1 MGQWRQKHLLMGVDA
16 RELGLTP
23 KQAGAVTQGCVRAQ
37 VCRDNSQDPE
47 RPWAE
52 AWGDRPALAEP
63 VARSR
68 PEGREPPTVHS
79 PRDV

>member
-47 RPWAE
+47 RPRAE
-52 AWGDRPALAEP
+52 AWGGLSHPGRAGG
-63 VARSR
+63 
-68 PEGREPPTVHS
+68 PEQA
-79 PRDV
+79 